1 MQEMELLAVETLLE
15 TGVPLPI
22 RAPFFFRCFGIKR
35 LRIYQPSLGNKLRIN
50 RLYLSMGI
58 TDAQLKETTQMEAD
72 RLMNKNAYTHARM
85 LAIGMM
91 KGLLLPWLLNRLLGL
106 WLKWNF
112 SPQQIFK
119 YSEMLVVF
127 SGTSA
132 FMNTTRLYRGM
143 KITEP
148 NLGQIPQ
155 GS

>member
-1 MQEMELLAVETLLE
+1 MELLAVETLLE
-15 TGVPLPI
+15 NGVPLPI
-22 RAPFFFRCFGIKR
+22 RAPFFFRCFGVKT

-50 RLYLSMGI
+50 RLYLSTGI

-72 RLMNKNAYTHARM
+72 RLMNQHAYTHARM

-91 KGLLLPWLLNRLLGL
+91 KGLFLPWILNRVLGL
-106 WLKWNF
+106 WLKWNL
-112 SPQQIFK
+112 SPQKIFK

-132 FMNTTRLYRGM
+132 FMNTTRLFRGM

-148 NLGQIPQ
+148 NLGQKPQ